1 MRVLESYSHIKGFN
15 HEPNFN
21 TYTQEIME
29 KELGYAKRLGLNSCR
44 LFMPMHY
51 WQEDK
56 EGFLKKLQA
65 FVRTAYDKYGITTTP
80 ILLMAYFTEGQSPY
94 WISDNEEPEIP
105 GCYYEE
111 NYHIGEEFVTA
122 TVTLLKDEP
131 GLLFWD
137 LQNEPSYHGFVINIK
152 DEVEKQRRMDMVWR
166 FVHHFLAFVRKL
178 DPVNAIG
185 IGHTLIEDTEYSK
198 TGELV
203 DIIIFHDYLETRA
216 RVEAS
221 CKRALEL
228 SKKYNKPVLNNEMA
242 CLCRANPYDVSIEIH
257 DKYNI
262 GWYIFKLMIDINHWG
277 TVHGICY
284 PDGTVRDPSI
294 VAAVFGFFRNRGV
307 GGDDIIYPEINRE
320 GFADKGIAR
329 VKEALDKKVPMAEL
343 LEAAEVIVNLL
354 EAGELVPMAYPPSAK
369 LLAYRGQENPNE
381 QEIREW
387 AYSLVKTLQDVCQII

>member
-1 MRVLESYSHIKGFN
+1 MKVLESYSHIKGFN
-15 HEPNFN
+15 HEPNFD
-21 TYTQEIME
+21 TYTQETME

-44 LFMPMHY
+44 LFMPMFY
-51 WQEDK
+51 WQKDK
-56 EGFLKKLQA
+56 EGFLKKLQS

-80 ILLMAYFTEGQSPY
+80 ILLMAYFTEDQDPY
-94 WISDNEEPEIP
+94 WISDDENPEIP

-122 TVTLLKDEP
+122 TITLLKDEP
-131 GLLFWD
+131 GILFWD

-152 DEVEKQRRMDMVWR
+152 DEAEKQRRIDMVWK
-166 FVHHFLAFVRKL
+166 FVHHFLEFVRKL

-198 TGELV
+198 TGDLV
-203 DIIIFHDYLETRA
+203 DIIIFHDYMDTRA
-216 RVEAS
+216 KIEAS
-221 CKRALEL
+221 CIRALEL
-228 SKKYNKPVLNNEMA
+228 SQKYNKPVINNEMA

-257 DKYNI
+257 DKYSI

-307 GGDDIIYPEINRE
+307 GGDDIIYPEVNRE

-329 VKEALDKKVPMAEL
+329 IKEALNKRVPVGEL
-343 LEAAEVIVNLL
+343 LEAVEVIINLL

-369 LLAYRGQENPNE
+369 LLAYRRQENPNE

-387 AYSLVKTLQDVCQII
+387 AYSLVKTLQDACQII

>member
-1 MRVLESYSHIKGFN
+1 
-15 HEPNFN
+15 
-21 TYTQEIME
+21 
-29 KELGYAKRLGLNSCR
+29 
-44 LFMPMHY
+44 
-51 WQEDK
+51 
-56 EGFLKKLQA
+56 
-65 FVRTAYDKYGITTTP
+65 
-80 ILLMAYFTEGQSPY
+80 
-94 WISDNEEPEIP
+94 
-105 GCYYEE
+105 
-111 NYHIGEEFVTA
+111 
-122 TVTLLKDEP
+122 
-131 GLLFWD
+131 
-137 LQNEPSYHGFVINIK
+137 
-152 DEVEKQRRMDMVWR
+152 MVWK
-166 FVHHFLAFVRKL
+166 FVHHFLGFVRKL

-216 RVEAS
+216 KIEAS

-262 GWYIFKLMIDINHWG
+262 GWYIFKLMIDINHWC

-307 GGDDIIYPEINRE
+307 GDGDDIIYPEINRE

-329 VKEALDKKVPMAEL
+329 VKAALDKKAPIEDL

-369 LLAYRGQENPNE
+369 LLKYRNQENPDE

-387 AYSLVKTLQDVCQII
+387 AYSLVKTIQDVCQII